1 MVPLVN
7 CETEIQVSLASWK
20 PNISLIAMVRMKTCE
35 APSLQPQM
43 KKCASTT
50 FSIIAISSAS
60 NGCHALHLLRP
71 APRLVFRPR
80 ILKDMGH
87 WKMRVYISAIIIMK
101 MENYPNL
108 KETTL
113 VFLPPQRNITNISR
127 NNIEQKHHHCE
138 ADNIS
143 NQSPHAKTKAG
154 DPLFSN
160 GALQNNHRPPNA
172 PPHRM
177 KGSGKSAT
185 GRRGSNL

>member
-113 VFLPPQRNITNISR
+113 VFCHHKETSLTFQEITLNKNTIIVKPTIFQT
-127 NNIEQKHHHCE
+127 NPLTQKQKQGTLFFQMGH
-138 ADNIS
+138 S
-143 NQSPHAKTKAG
+143 KTTTAH
-154 DPLFSN
+154 PT
-160 GALQNNHRPPNA
+160 HR
-172 PPHRM
+172 R
-177 KGSGKSAT
+177 T
-185 GRRGSNL
+185 E

>member
-127 NNIEQKHHHCE
+127 NNIEQKHHHLWSRQYFKPIPSRKDKNRGPSFFKWGTPKQPPPTQRTAAPNE
-138 ADNIS
+138 RIR
-143 NQSPHAKTKAG
+143 KIR
-154 DPLFSN
+154 
-160 GALQNNHRPPNA
+160 HRP
-172 PPHRM
+172 
-177 KGSGKSAT
+177 
-185 GRRGSNL
+185 